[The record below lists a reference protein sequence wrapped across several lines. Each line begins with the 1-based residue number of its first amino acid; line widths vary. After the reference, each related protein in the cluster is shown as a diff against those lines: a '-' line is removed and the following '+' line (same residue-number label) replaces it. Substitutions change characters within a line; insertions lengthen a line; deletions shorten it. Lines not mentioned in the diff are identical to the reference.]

1 MMTGIGGDGGV
12 LGVGDDGMGGVTGLA
27 EATVALMDPDDALQR
42 SHSTSSIHDI
52 LRQSQRAMSPIECL
66 ESPFNFK
73 SRSSSCDDIV
83 SLSGSPTPTMT
94 PSKMRFTL

>member
-12 LGVGDDGMGGVTGLA
+12 LGVGDDAMGGMTSLA
-27 EATVALMDPDDALQR
+27 EATVTLMDPDDALQR

-52 LRQSQRAMSPIECL
+52 LRQSQRIMSPIECL